1 MPFGRYWL
9 SLSSVFNK
17 RNPPPRL
24 VLSSWRKGKAIKK
37 RFPLVWE
44 TASAWNL
51 KTMLSL
57 RKRGEGYCLWFS
69 PSAEPIA
76 ADAAKGRSPKL
87 PLFTFLNFL
96 SKLSLSFVLA
106 LCQTVI
112 ALNLICCYL
121 TSNLLFIFL
130 SCYLFPENLCSLFS
144 RLTSLSLLL
153 SFLTQSLLPWTD
165 TLPLNTFMGLTAK
178 QSILILYIQICF
190 CLDLSNFHYCYF
202 IAYEIWLLD
211 HWRCKDSLVYK
222 KRQYSL
228 VGFSTKRLKF
238 WRTSR
243 RCVRT
248 QLGRIR

>member
-76 ADAAKGRSPKL
+76 ADAAKGRSSTAFSSYLLELPIEAFSFFCIGFMSNRYCFELDMLLPYFQSSFYFSLLLFVSWKL
-87 PLFTFLNFL
+87 ML
-96 SKLSLSFVLA
+96 SILA
-106 LCQTVI
+106 SNVSISVVILPNTIFI
-112 ALNLICCYL
+112 ALNWYL
-121 TSNLLFIFL
+121 VIKHLYGIDSQTIYSYPLYSNMFL
-130 SCYLFPENLCSLFS
+130 SWSLK
-144 RLTSLSLLL
+144 LSLLL
-153 SFLTQSLLPWTD
+153 LYCLWDMASWPLT
-165 TLPLNTFMGLTAK
+165 M
-178 QSILILYIQICF
+178 
-190 CLDLSNFHYCYF
+190 
-202 IAYEIWLLD
+202 
-211 HWRCKDSLVYK
+211 
-222 KRQYSL
+222 
-228 VGFSTKRLKF
+228 
-238 WRTSR
+238 R
-243 RCVRT
+243 R
-248 QLGRIR
+248 